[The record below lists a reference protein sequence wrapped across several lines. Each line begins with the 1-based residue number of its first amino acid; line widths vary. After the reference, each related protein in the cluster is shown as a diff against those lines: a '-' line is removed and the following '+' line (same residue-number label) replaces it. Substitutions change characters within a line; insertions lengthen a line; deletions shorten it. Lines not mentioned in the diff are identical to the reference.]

1 MHRMGPGL
9 FPTLVG
15 VLLAGLLVIALRAF
29 AIDGP
34 PVPRFHARP
43 IIISLVAIALF
54 GVALAHLGLIA
65 AVAVLVLVGAAGFA
79 RKPSAGDRRPRR
91 GADRVFGRGVRL
103 AAGPADPALAGGLSR
118 GNPRQ
123 SRLRPR
129 RRADLAEHRL
139 LLHRLLPRHAGRRA
153 SRHRSGGDG
162 GDAAAVHVQPRAGA
176 GADHAGR
183 HLLRRAIRRLDHGD
197 PGQHPG

>member
-1 MHRMGPGL
+1 MPLQRQRQLFRGAGRGERDCDIRSPKDFWAGLFFIAVALGFIGLSHQYGMGNMHRMGPAL

-15 VLLAGLLVIALRAF
+15 VLLAGLGLMIALRAF

-79 RKPSAGDRRPRR
+79 REQVRWKPSALVVVLI
-91 GADRVFGRGVRL
+91 AFSVAVFVWL
-103 AAGPADPALAGGLSR
+103 LGL
-118 GNPRQ
+118 PIP
-123 SRLRPR
+123 LWPE
-129 RRADLAEHRL
+129 A
-139 LLHRLLPRHAGRRA
+139 
-153 SRHRSGGDG
+153 
-162 GDAAAVHVQPRAGA
+162 
-176 GADHAGR
+176 
-183 HLLRRAIRRLDHGD
+183 
-197 PGQHPG
+197 